1 MKKFWQEWRGIILFV
16 VFVITGFLVIYKLGI
31 VDSFNIAELSQVVRD
46 MGIWGK
52 ILYVITYILRPLV
65 LFPATPLT
73 LFGGYTF
80 GAVHGT
86 ILDVIGAGTG
96 ALLAFW
102 IARKLGKDKIERLI
116 KGKKI
121 EKFDHKIGEN
131 GFLVVLYLRLIPLF
145 PFDSINYSMGLS
157 SVRTRDYAVATYLGI
172 IPGAFVLNF
181 LGSSLGRLDWQF
193 YTAIGLYALMI
204 ILPLIMKKLR
214 KA

>member
-31 VDSFNIAELSQVVRD
+31 IDSFNVAELSQVVRD

-80 GAVHGT
+80 GAVQGT

-116 KGKKI
+116 QGKKL
-121 EKFDHKIGEN
+121 EKFDHKLGEN

-145 PFDSINYSMGLS
+145 AFDSINYSMGLS
-157 SVRTRDYAVATYLGI
+157 SVRTRDYAAATYLGI

-193 YTAIGLYALMI
+193 YTAIALYAFMI
-204 ILPLIMKKLR
+204 ILPLIVKKLR
-214 KA
+214 NN